1 MIHNSVLWQVA
12 RQAPDD
18 FVQKFPEYSRL
29 ISQLLFN
36 RALDTQNKI
45 DEFFDADYSA
55 HMHDPY
61 LFRDM
66 EKAVERILR
75 AIEKKEK
82 IVIYGDYDA
91 DGISGSVILY
101 SALTLLGAKSD
112 VYIPDRF
119 SEGYGLNKKAL
130 DEILKDKKTG
140 LIIAAFRLSR
150 LALSLSLTPKV
161 TASNIRF
168 SFFARPAWRLSWPE
182 RF

>member
-1 MIHNSVLWQVA
+1 MHSKVWQVA
-12 RQAPDD
+12 QPAPDD
-18 FVQKFPEYSRL
+18 VVQKFPEYSRL

-36 RALDTQNKI
+36 RGLDAQEKI

-66 EKAVERILR
+66 EKAVERILL

-91 DGISGSVILY
+91 DGISSSVILY
-101 SALTLLGAKSD
+101 SALSLLGAKPD

-119 SEGYGLNKKAL
+119 S
-130 DEILKDKKTG
+130 
-140 LIIAAFRLSR
+140 
-150 LALSLSLTPKV
+150 
-161 TASNIRF
+161 
-168 SFFARPAWRLSWPE
+168 
-182 RF
+182 

>member
-12 RQAPDD
+12 RPAPDD

-36 RALDTQNKI
+36 RGLDTQEKIDEFFDADYSAHMHDPYLFRDMEKAVERILRAIEKKEKIVIYGDFRSEKI

-82 IVIYGDYDA
+82 IVIYGDY
-91 DGISGSVILY
+91 
-101 SALTLLGAKSD
+101 
-112 VYIPDRF
+112 
-119 SEGYGLNKKAL
+119 
-130 DEILKDKKTG
+130 
-140 LIIAAFRLSR
+140 
-150 LALSLSLTPKV
+150 
-161 TASNIRF
+161 
-168 SFFARPAWRLSWPE
+168 
-182 RF
+182 